1 MKIETKAEPDARI
14 KLVKGSAFQTE
25 TAPHLPRLPTMTI
38 ACGKRGSGKSVAITN
53 LLRMYKETKTMDRIF
68 IISPTFNSN
77 KKLMKE
83 LDVKEEDVFI
93 DPDEP
98 GLVQKIVALVDSE
111 RNEYLRWQHLK
122 NNYDRIMKQ
131 IKMGML
137 PPTDEFDD
145 YLMSYFDIAN
155 NTFNLPPPKYD
166 CYHKGQPPVL
176 ALFIDDSLCSK
187 LMTNRKFPALIMR
200 HRHLGDF
207 PQGGAVGLS
216 IFIAIQSYKAT
227 SGLPKC
233 IRNQSTSICLF
244 RSKDVSEK
252 KQIADSFSGEIP
264 VELFLKLYDVATEK
278 PRDFLFVDL
287 HKKPEQPNMF
297 RRCFDTYLIVA
308 TTGESDTSQNNDTI
322 CQNSEETESTK
333 TKANQ

>member
-1 MKIETKAEPDARI
+1 MKIETKAEPEATI

-53 LLRMYKETKTMDRIF
+53 LLRMYKETGTMDRIF

-83 LDVKEEDVFI
+83 LDIKEEDVFD

-98 GLVQKIVALVDSE
+98 GLIQKIIALVDSE
-111 RNEYLRWQHLK
+111 RNDFLRWTHLK
-122 NNYDRIMKQ
+122 KNYDRIMDQ
-131 IKMGML
+131 IKRGML

-155 NTFNLPPPKYD
+155 NTFRMPEPKYPR
-166 CYHKGQPPVL
+166 YRKGQPPVL

-207 PQGGAVGLS
+207 PEGGAVGLS
-216 IFIAIQSYKAT
+216 IFIAIQSYKAQ

-233 IRNQSTSICLF
+233 IRNQSTSACFF
-244 RSKDVSEK
+244 RTKDSTEL
-252 KQIADSFSGEIP
+252 KQIAESFSGEIP
-264 VELFLKLYDVATEK
+264 IETFIKLYEVATEK
-278 PRDFLFVDL
+278 PHDFLFVDL
-287 HKKPEQPNMF
+287 HKKPEQPSMF
-297 RRCFDTYLIVA
+297 RKTFDTYLIVSDDGTEGSGDSAESSA
-308 TTGESDTSQNNDTI
+308 TPG
-322 CQNSEETESTK
+322 
-333 TKANQ
+333 